1 MSRKS
6 KPDAWRNAITR
17 YADEA
22 PESLLANPQNWR
34 LHPREQTAALTGSL
48 TELGWIAPVIVNE
61 TTQHVVDGHA
71 RIGEAIARGEPTVP
85 VAYVSLT
92 EDQERLALA
101 TFDPIAAMAGTD
113 QKMLDDLL
121 AGLATDQDGLS
132 DLLESLASEQP
143 KQLNEDDADLTP
155 PTEPVT
161 KPGDLWL
168 LGEHRLLCGDSTKAE
183 DVALLMD
190 GHKVNVCV
198 TSPPYAQQR
207 ERQYGGIAPESYV
220 EWFEPIAANIAT
232 VLSDDGSFFLNI
244 KEHCEDGQRHLYVKD
259 LTLAHVRDWGWRLV
273 DEFCW
278 RKAHDG
284 VPGGWNNRFK
294 NAWEPV
300 FHFSRRAAIKFRAD
314 AVLHESPNV
323 FEYSAENTKSHSGSG
338 LLREPVKGRHSGM
351 ARPSNVLE
359 IGESSEVLDHS
370 APFPVGLPE
379 FFIRA
384 FSDAGDVIYDPFMG
398 AGSTTIAAE
407 QTERLGYGMEIN
419 PAYCDVIVRR
429 WEKVT
434 GKVAVRG

>member
-1 MSRKS
+1 MARKP

-34 LHPREQTAALTGSL
+34 LHPKEQTAALTGSL

-121 AGLATDQDGLS
+121 AGLVTDEDGLS

-143 KQLNEDDADLTP
+143 KQLNPDDADLTP
-155 PTEPVT
+155 PTEPIT

-168 LGEHRLLCGDSTKAE
+168 MGEHRLLCGDSTNAD
-183 DVALLMD
+183 DVARLMNGEQCD
-190 GHKVNVCV
+190 MVF
-198 TSPPYAQQR
+198 TDPPYGVDYDGGAKKR
-207 ERQYGGIAPESYV
+207 ERLDGDHVGTSIYADALPNLQ
-220 EWFEPIAANIAT
+220 IAASNEAA
-232 VLSDDGSFFLNI
+232 
-244 KEHCEDGQRHLYVKD
+244 LYLWYAD
-259 LTLAHVRDWGWRLV
+259 AHVAAAAAAGYVITAQIIWVKNNAQFVSAAKYHGKHEPCFYAHRKGHSAAWYGSNNEVTVWEV
-273 DEFCW
+273 DRASRNDYHPTQKPVELSERAILNSSPRHGSVLDLF
-278 RKAHDG
+278 
-284 VPGGWNNRFK
+284 GG
-294 NAWEPV
+294 
-300 FHFSRRAAIKFRAD
+300 
-314 AVLHESPNV
+314 
-323 FEYSAENTKSHSGSG
+323 SGST
-338 LLREPVKGRHSGM
+338 M
-351 ARPSNVLE
+351 
-359 IGESSEVLDHS
+359 
-370 APFPVGLPE
+370 
-379 FFIRA
+379 
-384 FSDAGDVIYDPFMG
+384 
-398 AGSTTIAAE
+398 IAAE
-407 QTERLGYGMEIN
+407 QTARVAYLMEIQ